1 MSMRMSGPRG
11 CGRAGVIAVLVAVAA
26 VVLAACGGP
35 PPTVSGNGGKSS
47 APGDNKLQTVYDSLA
62 GVDDLQ
68 ARRQKLIDLAK
79 QEGGEV
85 MWYTSFNA
93 DDVSAIEDDFKKKT
107 GINLKVYRA
116 GSSTVR
122 QRVEQ
127 EASGGGIRADV
138 LSATGSDPGILAH
151 ENHYAE
157 LKSPLLTQLIPQ
169 AVFPTWFGDQVY
181 PFVVA
186 WNSGAY
192 PDGKA
197 PKDYTDL
204 LTNFTDG
211 MAIEQTDADWLYG
224 MVALLQKQNG
234 MSEDDALKLVGDAVK
249 RSTPFD
255 GHTSMTELIAAG
267 QFKISPDNYHYRVLK
282 TLKDG
287 GKIAWSPKVGPI
299 VSEFGGTGIATG
311 AAHPA
316 AALLL
321 AEYLMIDNQQGQWA
335 TSQRTST
342 LKNAKIG
349 VAADPGAEIYYIDY
363 GGMIPNITRY
373 QKLFADML
381 AATGKKARS

>member
-1 MSMRMSGPRG
+1 MMSGPWG
-11 CGRAGVIAVLVAVAA
+11 GGRVRVIAALVALVAVA
-26 VVLAACGGP
+26 LAACGS
-35 PPTVSGNGGKSS
+35 PPTKTGDGGTSTVSDS
-47 APGDNKLQTVYDSLA
+47 KLQQVYDGLA

-68 ARRQKLIDLAK
+68 ARRQKLTELAK
-79 QEGGEV
+79 QEGGV
-85 MWYTSFNA
+85 VTWYTSFNA
-93 DDVSAIEDDFKKKT
+93 DDVTAIVDDFKKKT
-107 GINLKVYRA
+107 GITINVYRA
-116 GSSTVR
+116 GSATVR
-122 QRVEQ
+122 QRTEQ

-138 LSATGSDPGILAH
+138 LSATGSDPGILAQ
-151 ENHYAE
+151 EGHYAV
-157 LKSPLLTQLIPQ
+157 LKSPVLQQLIPE

-186 WNSGAY
+186 WNSSAL
-192 PDGKA
+192 PAGKM
-197 PKDYTDL
+197 PKDYPDL
-204 LTNFTDG
+204 LTNYTDG
-211 MAIEQTDADWLYG
+211 MAIEQTDADWVYG
-224 MVALLQKQNG
+224 MVALLQKQNH
-234 MSEDDALKLVGDAVK
+234 MTEEDALKLVGDAVK

-255 GHTSMTELIAAG
+255 GHTAMTELIAAG
-267 QFKISPDNYHYRVLK
+267 QFRIAPDNYHYRVLQ
-282 TLKDG
+282 TIKDG
-287 GKIAWSPKVGPI
+287 GKMDWSPKVGPI
-299 VSEFGGTGIATG
+299 ISEFGGTGIASG

-342 LKNAKIG
+342 LKDAKIG

>member
-1 MSMRMSGPRG
+1 MSGG
-11 CGRAGVIAVLVAVAA
+11 GEQTTAGD
-26 VVLAACGGP
+26 
-35 PPTVSGNGGKSS
+35 S
-47 APGDNKLQTVYDSLA
+47 KLQEVYDGLA
-62 GVDDLQ
+62 GVDDLA
-68 ARRQKLIDLAK
+68 ARRQKLTELAK
-79 QEGGEV
+79 QEGGV
-85 MWYTSFNA
+85 VTWYTAFNA
-93 DDVSAIEDDFKKKT
+93 DDVTAIVDDFKKKT
-107 GINLKVYRA
+107 GITINVYRA
-116 GSSTVR
+116 GSATVR
-122 QRVEQ
+122 QRSEQ

-138 LSATGSDPGILAH
+138 LSATGSDPGILAQ
-151 ENHYAE
+151 EGHYAE
-157 LKSPLLTQLIPQ
+157 LKSPVLDQLIPQ

-192 PDGKA
+192 PAGSV
-197 PKDYTDL
+197 PKDYQDL
-204 LTNFTDG
+204 LTNYTDG

-234 MSEDDALKLVGDAVK
+234 MTEDDALRLVGDAVK

-282 TLKDG
+282 TIEDG
-287 GKIAWSPKVGPI
+287 GKMDWSPKVGPVI
-299 VSEFGGTGIATG
+299 SEFGGTGIATG
-311 AAHPA
+311 AGHPA
-316 AALLL
+316 AGLLL

-342 LKNAKIG
+342 LKDAKIG
-349 VAADPGAEIYYIDY
+349 LAADPDAEIFYIDY
-363 GGMIPNITRY
+363 GGLIPNITHY